1 MSFSFEILS
10 TTYAKTLRGT
20 RNANLQLRA
29 ILRQMPEAQER
40 CCHSIVVRWPVGRS
54 VSQAVGQSKEKQK
67 KKSVIIIE

>member
-40 CCHSIVVRWPVGRS
+40 CCHLIRR
-54 VSQAVGQSKEKQK
+54 
-67 KKSVIIIE
+67 

>member
-1 MSFSFEILS
+1 MSVSFEILS

-40 CCHSIVVRWPVGRS
+40 QSGSRS
-54 VSQAVGQSKEKQK
+54 VKRKTKEKV
-67 KKSVIIIE
+67 SYNY

>member
-1 MSFSFEILS
+1 MFQKIGTKSNLSFSFEILS

-40 CCHSIVVRWPVGRS
+40 CCHSIRR
-54 VSQAVGQSKEKQK
+54 
-67 KKSVIIIE
+67 